1 MSFKSLM
8 TAACL
13 AAIASLGLAATAV
26 AADSCADFP
35 KKAVRVVVGFSAG
48 GGTDTY
54 ARILSSVIPEYINDQ
69 PMIVVNKPG
78 GAQVPAMK
86 HTMGADK
93 DGYTLQF
100 FSAGSGVMAT
110 MLRDHGID
118 WFRDFDS
125 IAQVGGVNLAVVINQ
140 KKKPRTPQ
148 EVVAWIKKS
157 HEGGTKLRWAHPGR
171 GSISHMAVVA
181 WLIKNGVY
189 DMVQDVPFKGA
200 ANARAA
206 ILGEQT
212 DFGVLSVHHIT
223 SFPNELHGVGV
234 LSDERDPIVKSVKT
248 MKEQDS
254 PYVDMYSPMMLAA
267 PKGTPPAVIACLDAA
282 IRKATEHKAFKELAE
297 KATLE
302 VRYRGAREI
311 DTYMAKLRDEWK
323 PTIEFVKERM
333 AKEK

>member
-1 MSFKSLM
+1 MTLKSLM
-8 TAACL
+8 AAVLLSAC
-13 AAIASLGLAATAV
+13 ASVGLVATAE
-26 AADSCADFP
+26 AAGACADYP
-35 KKAVRVVVGFSAG
+35 KKAVRVVVGFSPG

-69 PMIVVNKPG
+69 PMIVVNKEG

-118 WFRDFDS
+118 WFRDFVPV
-125 IAQVGGVNLAVVINQ
+125 AQVGGVNLAVAIN
-140 KKKPRTPQ
+140 KKKEARTPQ

-157 HEGGTKLRWAHPGR
+157 SAGGTKLRYGHPGR
-171 GSISHMAVVA
+171 GSISHMAIVA

-200 ANARAA
+200 AKTRAA
-206 ILGEQT
+206 VLGEQV

-223 SFPNELHGVGV
+223 AFPDQLHGVGV
-234 LSDERDPIVKSVKT
+234 MADERDPVVKSVPT
-248 MKEQDS
+248 MKEQNS
-254 PYVDMYSPMMLAA
+254 PYTEMYSPMMLAA
-267 PKGTPPAVIACLDAA
+267 PKGTPAAAIDCLDAA
-282 IRKATEHKAFKELAE
+282 IRKATEHKAFHQLAQ
-297 KATLE
+297 KADLE
-302 VRYRGAREI
+302 VRYRGAKDI
-311 DTYMAKLRDEWK
+311 AAYMAKLRDEWK
-323 PTIEFVKERM
+323 PTIEFVKARM
-333 AKEK
+333 AKK